1 MVFNANHDPNP
12 NLDETGNFSEINVVE
27 IYLTSNTN
35 NSNPNPD
42 PNPNADR
49 LGREFLGM
57 F

>member
-1 MVFNANHDPNP
+1 MFNANHDPNP